1 MNNNFNMKKLGSALF
16 IMVLLFY
23 FMMKTPSL
31 NSKIIFVPFI
41 ICAITMVGK
50 NIALLV
56 GKKDLA
62 ITFSKLFT
70 IGFLLFWFG
79 FLSVAV
85 FVCIRDKNYNT
96 LVFTLS
102 FWIAGILVVKRIF
115 LGSQINK
122 NGRIPIHMG
131 IILSIVSML
140 VLFVAGILFM
150 IQGVMTSDMKLIFAG
165 AFFTFG
171 TFTFVLAALTAKG
184 CFEDLDVP
192 NKRF

>member
-16 IMVLLFY
+16 IIVLLFY

-96 LVFTLS
+96 LVFTLP
-102 FWIAGILVVKRIF
+102 FWIAGILVVKR
-115 LGSQINK
+115 
-122 NGRIPIHMG
+122 
-131 IILSIVSML
+131 
-140 VLFVAGILFM
+140 
-150 IQGVMTSDMKLIFAG
+150 
-165 AFFTFG
+165 
-171 TFTFVLAALTAKG
+171 
-184 CFEDLDVP
+184 
-192 NKRF
+192 RFRSSK

>member
-1 MNNNFNMKKLGSALF
+1 MLNNNFNIKKLGSALF
-16 IMVLLFY
+16 IIVLLFY

-96 LVFTLS
+96 LVFTLP
-102 FWIAGILVVKRIF
+102 FWIAGILIVKRRFRSSKQTI
-115 LGSQINK
+115 LKSSMNRLKTLCNK
-122 NGRIPIHMG
+122 FIIKKMKGR
-131 IILSIVSML
+131 
-140 VLFVAGILFM
+140 
-150 IQGVMTSDMKLIFAG
+150 
-165 AFFTFG
+165 
-171 TFTFVLAALTAKG
+171 
-184 CFEDLDVP
+184 
-192 NKRF
+192 